1 MSDMQASKGRQQVAG
16 APGHAFPFL
25 KAGMRVS
32 ARGRGEPGSHHG
44 GPTHPAHPT
53 NPHAEPHRD
62 PTVRAGTKRPQP
74 LHQRGSGGDRG
85 EQRRVGRGGSGGV
98 FVVSKRTAGPCR
110 LPPGSHLLSPPALL
124 REPRLLA
131 SIPGRFFLLV
141 SAKLPLSEGWRAS
154 IIESKERKQI
164 KKKKQNKTASHPPPL
179 LLPPLRS
186 PNGCGGPTPPRATAP
201 PDRL

>member
-62 PTVRAGTKRPQP
+62 PTVRTGTKRPQP

-85 EQRRVGRGGSGGV
+85 EQRRVGRAVLGV
-98 FVVSKRTAGPCR
+98 FLLFPRELRGRAASPLAPISS
-110 LPPGSHLLSPPALL
+110 LHLHSSGSQGFWQAFPA
-124 REPRLLA
+124 A
-131 SIPGRFFLLV
+131 FFT
-141 SAKLPLSEGWRAS
+141 GF
-154 IIESKERKQI
+154 
-164 KKKKQNKTASHPPPL
+164 
-179 LLPPLRS
+179 
-186 PNGCGGPTPPRATAP
+186 G
-201 PDRL
+201 

>member
-1 MSDMQASKGRQQVAG
+1 MQASKGRQQVAG

-85 EQRRVGRGGSGGV
+85 EQRRVGRAVLGV
-98 FVVSKRTAGPCR
+98 FLLFPRELRAVPPPPW
-110 LPPGSHLLSPPALL
+110 LPS
-124 REPRLLA
+124 
-131 SIPGRFFLLV
+131 
-141 SAKLPLSEGWRAS
+141 PLSTCTPQGAKAFGKHSR
-154 IIESKERKQI
+154 
-164 KKKKQNKTASHPPPL
+164 PL
-179 LLPPLRS
+179 FFT
-186 PNGCGGPTPPRATAP
+186 GFG
-201 PDRL
+201 